1 MLSQFAL
8 SFFSKSPL
16 NSSKPHE
23 PLKFQLPASNLYV
36 KNSMTAPVTSSSSNF
51 GFKELLETFT
61 VEVQKAENKLLNVP
75 LIAPFTIATSRLDK
89 VENVAIRIE
98 LKNGCVGWGESPIL
112 PFVTAEDQPTAMA
125 KAKEACDMLKNCS
138 FLTLEAVL
146 GEIGDLLPGHQFASV
161 RAGIEMALIDAVAK
175 SIGLPLWRLFGGASN
190 TIITDITI
198 PIVSPAEAAALASKY
213 HKQGFKTLKLK
224 VGKNLKADIEVLQAI
239 RAAHPNCSFIL
250 DANEGYKPEEAIEVL
265 EKLHEMGVTPV
276 LFEQPVHRDDWE
288 GLGRVTH
295 FAKSKYGVSVAAD
308 ESCRSLAD
316 VKEIVKGE
324 LADVVNIKLAKVGV
338 LGALEIIDLARASGL
353 DLMIGGMVETRL
365 AMGFAGHL
373 AAGLGCFKF
382 VDLDTPLLLSEDP
395 VLEGYEG
402 IILLKLTFME
412 LFTNSQMLE
421 ARVVSFIGKILNEVI
436 YIWLAGECWN
446 SESDWFVKVARQTIR
461 QVKVATVCSL
471 DACKLELV
479 GFREGFYVVIYMWLD
494 CPLNMEL
501 LTILEFPLSERSY
514 YSLKGYWLCSNS
526 STFGSFAKSIP
537 HNIHIRL
544 PWIQSYLV
552 LRMRPV
558 I

>member
-8 SFFSKSPL
+8 SFFGKSPL

-23 PLKFQLPASNLYV
+23 PLKFQLPLSNLYV
-36 KNSMTAPVTSSSSNF
+36 KNSMKAPVTSSSSNF

-61 VEVQKAENKLLNVP
+61 VEVQKAENKPLNVP

-98 LKNGCVGWGESPIL
+98 LKNGCVGWGEAPIL

-190 TIITDITI
+190 TIITDITVQFLSLHCFFSPLYVQI

-213 HKQGFKTLKLK
+213 HKQGFKNLKLK

-239 RAAHPNCSFIL
+239 RAVHPDCSFIL

-316 VKEIVKGE
+316 LKKIVKGE

-402 IILLKLTFME
+402 IILLKLTVCLFME

-421 ARVVSFIGKILNEVI
+421 ARKLYTFGWLVNVGILN
-436 YIWLAGECWN
+436 
-446 SESDWFVKVARQTIR
+446 QT
-461 QVKVATVCSL
+461 
-471 DACKLELV
+471 
-479 GFREGFYVVIYMWLD
+479 G
-494 CPLNMEL
+494 
-501 LTILEFPLSERSY
+501 
-514 YSLKGYWLCSNS
+514 SLKWQGRPILQNS
-526 STFGSFAKSIP
+526 HCKGGAITLLRATGFAQTLQLLEALPNQPHITSISACLGL
-537 HNIHIRL
+537 NL
-544 PWIQSYLV
+544 TTQF
-552 LRMRPV
+552 
-558 I
+558 